1 MRKTNKKKLLNTLYI
16 TNPDYYLSLEGETVT
31 VLSDKKKIGKI
42 PLHNLE
48 SIITCGYMGASPAL
62 MGKCAQEG
70 ISIIF
75 LSMNGK
81 FLARIVGEQYGNVI
95 LRKTQYRVSECEE
108 ESLELAKCFIM
119 SKLYNSRWI
128 LERAIR
134 DHKLRVDTEALKS
147 ASLTLK
153 NSLNSSYEC
162 KSMDSLR
169 GIEGEAASIYFGV
182 FNELILQQEEEFSF
196 EFRSRR
202 PPLDR
207 VNALLSFA
215 YVLLTSMCTSAL
227 ESVGLDPYVG
237 FMHTIRPGRKSLALD
252 LVEELRSVF
261 ADRFVI
267 TLINK
272 KLILSKHFIEQED
285 GAVLLNDEGKKLFF
299 KYWQQKKLEVIEHP
313 YLKEKV
319 EWGMV
324 PYVQALLL
332 SRYLRGDL
340 DSYPA
345 FFWK

>member
-1 MRKTNKKKLLNTLYI
+1 MKKLLNTLYI
-16 TNPDYYLSLEGETVT
+16 TNPDYYLSLGGETVT

-75 LSMNGK
+75 LSRNGK

-108 ESLELAKCFIM
+108 ESLKLAKCFIM

-153 NSLNSSYEC
+153 NSLNSAYEC

-182 FNELILQQEEEFSF
+182 FNELILQQEEDFSF

-202 PPLDR
+202 PPLDK

-285 GAVLLNDEGKKLFF
+285 GAVLLNDEGKKIFF
-299 KYWQQKKLEVIEHP
+299 KYWQQ
-313 YLKEKV
+313 
-319 EWGMV
+319 
-324 PYVQALLL
+324 
-332 SRYLRGDL
+332 
-340 DSYPA
+340 
-345 FFWK
+345 

>member
-1 MRKTNKKKLLNTLYI
+1 MKKLLNTLYI

-75 LSMNGK
+75 LSRNGK

-108 ESLELAKCFIM
+108 ESLKLAKCFIM

-134 DHKLRVDTEALKS
+134 DHKLRVDSEALKS

-332 SRYLRGDL
+332 SRYLRCDL
-340 DSYPA
+340 YSYPA

>member
-1 MRKTNKKKLLNTLYI
+1 MKKLLNTLYI

-75 LSMNGK
+75 LSRNGK

-108 ESLELAKCFIM
+108 ESLKLAKCFIM

-128 LERAIR
+128 LERVIR

-153 NSLNSSYEC
+153 NSLNSAYEC

-182 FNELILQQEEEFSF
+182 FNELILQQEEDFSF

-285 GAVLLNDEGKKLFF
+285 GAVLLNDEGKKIFF
-299 KYWQQKKLEVIEHP
+299 AQFKKIV
-313 YLKEKV
+313 
-319 EWGMV
+319 
-324 PYVQALLL
+324 ALSNLIQRIYHNDIRNML
-332 SRYLRGDL
+332 
-340 DSYPA
+340 P
-345 FFWK
+345 

>member
-1 MRKTNKKKLLNTLYI
+1 M
-16 TNPDYYLSLEGETVT
+16 
-31 VLSDKKKIGKI
+31 
-42 PLHNLE
+42 
-48 SIITCGYMGASPAL
+48 
-62 MGKCAQEG
+62 
-70 ISIIF
+70 
-75 LSMNGK
+75 

-108 ESLELAKCFIM
+108 ESLKLAKCFIM

-285 GAVLLNDEGKKLFF
+285 GAVLLNDEGKKIFF

>member
-1 MRKTNKKKLLNTLYI
+1 MKKLLNTLYI

-31 VLSDKKKIGKI
+31 VLSDKKKISKI

-70 ISIIF
+70 ISIMF
-75 LSMNGK
+75 LSRNGK

-108 ESLELAKCFIM
+108 ESLKLAKCFIM

-153 NSLNSSYEC
+153 NSLNSAYEC

-169 GIEGEAASIYFGV
+169 GIEGVAASIYFGV
-182 FNELILQQEEEFSF
+182 FNELILQQEEDFSF

-202 PPLDR
+202 SPLDR

-285 GAVLLNDEGKKLFF
+285 GAVLLNDEGKKIFF
-299 KYWQQKKLEVIEHP
+299 RYWQQKKLEVIEHP

>member
-1 MRKTNKKKLLNTLYI
+1 MKKLLNTLYI
-16 TNPDYYLSLEGETVT
+16 TNSDYYLSLEGETVT

-75 LSMNGK
+75 LSRNGK

-108 ESLELAKCFIM
+108 ESLKLAKCFIM

-153 NSLNSSYEC
+153 NSLNSAYEC

-182 FNELILQQEEEFSF
+182 FNELILQQEEDFSF
-196 EFRSRR
+196 ELRSRR

-272 KLILSKHFIEQED
+272 KDYFE
-285 GAVLLNDEGKKLFF
+285 
-299 KYWQQKKLEVIEHP
+299 
-313 YLKEKV
+313 
-319 EWGMV
+319 
-324 PYVQALLL
+324 
-332 SRYLRGDL
+332 
-340 DSYPA
+340 
-345 FFWK
+345 

>member
-1 MRKTNKKKLLNTLYI
+1 
-16 TNPDYYLSLEGETVT
+16 
-31 VLSDKKKIGKI
+31 
-42 PLHNLE
+42 
-48 SIITCGYMGASPAL
+48 
-62 MGKCAQEG
+62 
-70 ISIIF
+70 
-75 LSMNGK
+75 
-81 FLARIVGEQYGNVI
+81 
-95 LRKTQYRVSECEE
+95 
-108 ESLELAKCFIM
+108 
-119 SKLYNSRWI
+119 
-128 LERAIR
+128 
-134 DHKLRVDTEALKS
+134 
-147 ASLTLK
+147 
-153 NSLNSSYEC
+153 
-162 KSMDSLR
+162 
-169 GIEGEAASIYFGV
+169 
-182 FNELILQQEEEFSF
+182 
-196 EFRSRR
+196 
-202 PPLDR
+202 
-207 VNALLSFA
+207 
-215 YVLLTSMCTSAL
+215 MCTSAL

-285 GAVLLNDEGKKLFF
+285 GAVLLNDEGKKIFF

>member
-1 MRKTNKKKLLNTLYI
+1 MKKLLNTLYI

-75 LSMNGK
+75 LSRNGK

-95 LRKTQYRVSECEE
+95 LRKTQYRVSECKE
-108 ESLELAKCFIM
+108 ESLKLAKCFIM
-119 SKLYNSRWI
+119 SKLYNCRWI

-134 DHKLRVDTEALKS
+134 DHKLRVDTETLKS
-147 ASLTLK
+147 ASLILK

-182 FNELILQQEEEFSF
+182 FNELILQQEEDFSF

-285 GAVLLNDEGKKLFF
+285 GAVLLNDEGKKIFF

>member
-1 MRKTNKKKLLNTLYI
+1 MKKLLNTLYI

-75 LSMNGK
+75 LSRNGK

-108 ESLELAKCFIM
+108 ESFKLAKCFIM

-153 NSLNSSYEC
+153 NSLNSAYEC

-182 FNELILQQEEEFSF
+182 FNELILQQEEDFSF

-202 PPLDR
+202 PPLDK

-267 TLINK
+267 TVINK
-272 KLILSKHFIEQED
+272 KLILSKHFID
-285 GAVLLNDEGKKLFF
+285 
-299 KYWQQKKLEVIEHP
+299 
-313 YLKEKV
+313 
-319 EWGMV
+319 
-324 PYVQALLL
+324 
-332 SRYLRGDL
+332 
-340 DSYPA
+340 
-345 FFWK
+345 

>member
-1 MRKTNKKKLLNTLYI
+1 MKKLLTTLYI

-62 MGKCAQEG
+62 MGKCAQDG

-95 LRKTQYRVSECEE
+95 LRKTQYRVSECEK

-134 DHKLRVDTEALKS
+134 DHKLRVDTEALKT
-147 ASLTLK
+147 ASLTLR
-153 NSLNSSYEC
+153 NSLNSAYEC
-162 KSMDSLR
+162 KSIDSLR
-169 GIEGEAASIYFGV
+169 GIEGEAASIYFGA
-182 FNELILQQEEEFSF
+182 FNELILQQEEDFRF
-196 EFRSRR
+196 ELRSRR
-202 PPLDR
+202 PPLDK

-285 GAVLLNDEGKKLFF
+285 GAVLLNDEGKKIFF

>member
-1 MRKTNKKKLLNTLYI
+1 MKKLLNTLYI

-48 SIITCGYMGASPAL
+48 SIITWGYMGASPAL

-75 LSMNGK
+75 LSRNGK

-108 ESLELAKCFIM
+108 ESLKLAKCFIM

-134 DHKLRVDTEALKS
+134 DHKLRVDSEALKS

-285 GAVLLNDEGKKLFF
+285 GAVLLNDEGKKIFF

>member
-1 MRKTNKKKLLNTLYI
+1 MKKLLNTLYI

-31 VLSDKKKIGKI
+31 VLSDKKKIVKI

-75 LSMNGK
+75 LSRNGK

-108 ESLELAKCFIM
+108 ESLKLAKCFIM

-182 FNELILQQEEEFSF
+182 FNELILQQEEDFSF
-196 EFRSRR
+196 ELRSRR

-285 GAVLLNDEGKKLFF
+285 GAVLLNDEGKKIFF

-345 FFWK
+345 LFWK

>member
-1 MRKTNKKKLLNTLYI
+1 MKKLLNTLYI

-75 LSMNGK
+75 LSRNGK

-108 ESLELAKCFIM
+108 ESLKLAKCFIM

-128 LERAIR
+128 LERVIR

-153 NSLNSSYEC
+153 NSLNSAYEC

-182 FNELILQQEEEFSF
+182 FNELILQQEEDFSF

-285 GAVLLNDEGKKLFF
+285 GAVLLNDEGKKIFF

-324 PYVQALLL
+324 PYVQSLLL
-332 SRYLRGDL
+332 ARCFRGDL
-340 DSYPA
+340 DGYPP
-345 FFWK
+345 FMWK

>member
-1 MRKTNKKKLLNTLYI
+1 MKKLLNTLYI

-75 LSMNGK
+75 LSRNGK

-108 ESLELAKCFIM
+108 ESLKLAKCFIM

-134 DHKLRVDTEALKS
+134 DHKLRVDTEALKR

-153 NSLNSSYEC
+153 NSLNSAYEC
-162 KSMDSLR
+162 KSMDSFR
-169 GIEGEAASIYFGV
+169 GIEGEEASIYFGV
-182 FNELILQQEEEFSF
+182 FNEIILQQEEDFSF

-285 GAVLLNDEGKKLFF
+285 GAVLLNDEGKKILY
-299 KYWQQKKLEVIEHP
+299 KYWQQNKLEVIENP
-313 YLKEKV
+313 YLIE
-319 EWGMV
+319 
-324 PYVQALLL
+324 
-332 SRYLRGDL
+332 
-340 DSYPA
+340 
-345 FFWK
+345 

>member
-1 MRKTNKKKLLNTLYI
+1 MKKLLNTLYI

-75 LSMNGK
+75 LSRNGK
-81 FLARIVGEQYGNVI
+81 FLARIVSEQYGNVI
-95 LRKTQYRVSECEE
+95 LRKTQYRVSECKE
-108 ESLELAKCFIM
+108 ESLKLAKCFIM

-134 DHKLRVDTEALKS
+134 DHKFRVDTEALKS

-169 GIEGEAASIYFGV
+169 GIEGEAASIYFGG
-182 FNELILQQEEEFSF
+182 FNELILQQEEDFSF

-285 GAVLLNDEGKKLFF
+285 GAVLLNDEGKKIFF

>member
-1 MRKTNKKKLLNTLYI
+1 MKKLLNTLYI
-16 TNPDYYLSLEGETVT
+16 TNSDYYLSLEGETVT
-31 VLSDKKKIGKI
+31 VLSDKKRIGKI

-75 LSMNGK
+75 LSRNGK

-95 LRKTQYRVSECEE
+95 LRKTQYRVSECKE
-108 ESLELAKCFIM
+108 ESLKLAKCFIM

-267 TLINK
+267 MLINK

-285 GAVLLNDEGKKLFF
+285 GAVLLNDEGKKIFF

>member
-1 MRKTNKKKLLNTLYI
+1 MKKLLNTLYI

-75 LSMNGK
+75 LSRNGK

-108 ESLELAKCFIM
+108 ESLKLAKCFIM

-128 LERAIR
+128 LERVIR

-153 NSLNSSYEC
+153 NSLNSAYEC

-182 FNELILQQEEEFSF
+182 FNELILQQEEDFSF

-252 LVEELRSVF
+252 LVEELRSLF

-267 TLINK
+267 KLINK

-285 GAVLLNDEGKKLFF
+285 GAVLLNDEGKKIFF
-299 KYWQQKKLEVIEHP
+299 AQFKKIV
-313 YLKEKV
+313 
-319 EWGMV
+319 
-324 PYVQALLL
+324 ALSNLIQRIYHNDIRNML
-332 SRYLRGDL
+332 
-340 DSYPA
+340 P
-345 FFWK
+345 

>member
-1 MRKTNKKKLLNTLYI
+1 MKKLLNTLYI

-153 NSLNSSYEC
+153 NSLNSAYEC

-182 FNELILQQEEEFSF
+182 FNELILQQEEDFNF
-196 EFRSRR
+196 DFRSRR
-202 PPLDR
+202 PPLDK

-272 KLILSKHFIEQED
+272 KLI
-285 GAVLLNDEGKKLFF
+285 
-299 KYWQQKKLEVIEHP
+299 
-313 YLKEKV
+313 
-319 EWGMV
+319 
-324 PYVQALLL
+324 
-332 SRYLRGDL
+332 
-340 DSYPA
+340 
-345 FFWK
+345 

>member
-1 MRKTNKKKLLNTLYI
+1 MKKLLNTLYI
-16 TNPDYYLSLEGETVT
+16 TNSDYYLSLEGETVT

-75 LSMNGK
+75 LSRNGK

-108 ESLELAKCFIM
+108 ESLKLAKCFIM

-134 DHKLRVDTEALKS
+134 DHKLRVDTEALKR

-169 GIEGEAASIYFGV
+169 EIEGEVASIYFGV
-182 FNELILQQEEEFSF
+182 FNELILQQEEDFSF
-196 EFRSRR
+196 ELRSRR

-285 GAVLLNDEGKKLFF
+285 GAVLLNDEGKKIFF

-324 PYVQALLL
+324 PYAQALLL

>member
-1 MRKTNKKKLLNTLYI
+1 MKKLLNTLYI
-16 TNPDYYLSLEGETVT
+16 TNPGYYLSLEGETVT

-75 LSMNGK
+75 LARNGK

-108 ESLELAKCFIM
+108 ASLKLAKCFIM

-128 LERAIR
+128 LERTIR
-134 DHKLRVDTEALKS
+134 DHKLRVNTEALKS

-153 NSLNSSYEC
+153 NSLNSAYEC

-169 GIEGEAASIYFGV
+169 GIEGEVASIYFGV
-182 FNELILQQEEEFSF
+182 FNELILQQEEDFSF

-202 PPLDR
+202 PPLDK

-252 LVEELRSVF
+252 FVEELRSVF

-285 GAVLLNDEGKKLFF
+285 GAVLLNDEGKKIFF

>member
-1 MRKTNKKKLLNTLYI
+1 MKKLLNTLYI

-75 LSMNGK
+75 LSRNGK
-81 FLARIVGEQYGNVI
+81 FLARIVGEQYENVI

-108 ESLELAKCFIM
+108 ESLKLAKCFIM

-162 KSMDSLR
+162 KSMGSLR

-182 FNELILQQEEEFSF
+182 FNELILQQEEDFSF
-196 EFRSRR
+196 ESRSRR

-285 GAVLLNDEGKKLFF
+285 GAVLLNDEGKKIFF

>member
-1 MRKTNKKKLLNTLYI
+1 MKKLLNTLYF

-75 LSMNGK
+75 LSRNGK

-108 ESLELAKCFIM
+108 ESLKLAKCFTM

-153 NSLNSSYEC
+153 NSLNSAYEC

-182 FNELILQQEEEFSF
+182 FNELILQQEEDFSF

-237 FMHTIRPGRKSLALD
+237 FMHTIRPGSKSLALD
-252 LVEELRSVF
+252 LVEELRSEL
-261 ADRFVI
+261 ADRYVI
-267 TLINK
+267 TIINK

-285 GAVLLNDEGKKLFF
+285 GAVLLNDEGKKIFF

-332 SRYLRGDL
+332 SRYLRGYL

-345 FFWK
+345 FFW

>member
-1 MRKTNKKKLLNTLYI
+1 MKKLLNTLYI

-75 LSMNGK
+75 LSRNGK

-108 ESLELAKCFIM
+108 ESIKLAKCFIM

-153 NSLNSSYEC
+153 NSLNSAYEC

-182 FNELILQQEEEFSF
+182 FNELILQQEEDFSF

-202 PPLDR
+202 PPLDK

-285 GAVLLNDEGKKLFF
+285 GAVLLNDEGKKIFF
-299 KYWQQKKLEVIEHP
+299 KY
-313 YLKEKV
+313 
-319 EWGMV
+319 
-324 PYVQALLL
+324 
-332 SRYLRGDL
+332 
-340 DSYPA
+340 
-345 FFWK
+345 

>member
-1 MRKTNKKKLLNTLYI
+1 MKKLLNTLYI

-31 VLSDKKKIGKI
+31 VLSDKNKIGKI

-75 LSMNGK
+75 LSRNGK

-95 LRKTQYRVSECEE
+95 LRKTQYRVSECKE
-108 ESLELAKCFIM
+108 ESLKLAKCFIM
-119 SKLYNSRWI
+119 SKLYNCRWI

-134 DHKLRVDTEALKS
+134 DHKLRVDTETLKS

-182 FNELILQQEEEFSF
+182 FNELILQQEEDFSF

-285 GAVLLNDEGKKLFF
+285 GAVLLNDEGKKIFF

>member
-1 MRKTNKKKLLNTLYI
+1 MKKLLNTLYI

-31 VLSDKKKIGKI
+31 VLSEKKRIGKI

-62 MGKCAQEG
+62 MGKCAQDG

-75 LSMNGK
+75 LSRNGK

-108 ESLELAKCFIM
+108 ESLELAKCFII

-162 KSMDSLR
+162 KSMDLLR

-182 FNELILQQEEEFSF
+182 FNELILQQEEDFSF

-202 PPLDR
+202 PPLDK

-272 KLILSKHFIEQED
+272 KLILSKYFIEQED
-285 GAVLLNDEGKKLFF
+285 GAVLLNDEGKKIFF

>member
-1 MRKTNKKKLLNTLYI
+1 MKKLLNTLYI

-75 LSMNGK
+75 LSRNGK

-108 ESLELAKCFIM
+108 ESLKLAKCFIM

-134 DHKLRVDTEALKS
+134 DHKLRVDTEALKR

-182 FNELILQQEEEFSF
+182 FNELILQQEEDFSF
-196 EFRSRR
+196 ELRSRR

-261 ADRFVI
+261 ADGFVI

-272 KLILSKHFIEQED
+272 KIILSKNFIEQED
-285 GAVLLNDEGKKLFF
+285 GAVLLNDECKKIFF

>member
-1 MRKTNKKKLLNTLYI
+1 MLFR
-16 TNPDYYLSLEGETVT
+16 SETVT

-75 LSMNGK
+75 LSRNGK

-108 ESLELAKCFIM
+108 ESLKLAKCFIM
-119 SKLYNSRWI
+119 SKLYNCRWI

-134 DHKLRVDTEALKS
+134 DHKLRVDTETLKS

-182 FNELILQQEEEFSF
+182 FNELILQQEEDFSF

-261 ADRFVI
+261 ADR
-267 TLINK
+267 
-272 KLILSKHFIEQED
+272 
-285 GAVLLNDEGKKLFF
+285 
-299 KYWQQKKLEVIEHP
+299 
-313 YLKEKV
+313 
-319 EWGMV
+319 
-324 PYVQALLL
+324 
-332 SRYLRGDL
+332 L
-340 DSYPA
+340 DRKSVV
-345 FFWK
+345 

>member
-1 MRKTNKKKLLNTLYI
+1 MKKLLNTLYI
-16 TNPDYYLSLEGETVT
+16 TSPDYYLSLEGETVT

-75 LSMNGK
+75 LSRNGK

-108 ESLELAKCFIM
+108 ESIKLAKCFIM

-153 NSLNSSYEC
+153 NSLNSAYEC

-182 FNELILQQEEEFSF
+182 FNELILQQEEDFSF

-202 PPLDR
+202 PPLDK

-285 GAVLLNDEGKKLFF
+285 GAVLLNDEGKKIFF
-299 KYWQQKKLEVIEHP
+299 KYWQQKN
-313 YLKEKV
+313 
-319 EWGMV
+319 
-324 PYVQALLL
+324 
-332 SRYLRGDL
+332 
-340 DSYPA
+340 
-345 FFWK
+345 WK

>member
-1 MRKTNKKKLLNTLYI
+1 MKKLLNTLYI
-16 TNPDYYLSLEGETVT
+16 TNSDYYLSLEGETVT

-75 LSMNGK
+75 LSRNGK

-108 ESLELAKCFIM
+108 ESLKLAKCFIM

-134 DHKLRVDTEALKS
+134 DHKLRVDTEALKR

-182 FNELILQQEEEFSF
+182 FNELILQQEEDFSF
-196 EFRSRR
+196 ELRSRR

-272 KLILSKHFIEQED
+272 KIILSKNFIEQED
-285 GAVLLNDEGKKLFF
+285 GAVLLNDEGKKIFF

>member
-1 MRKTNKKKLLNTLYI
+1 MKKLLNTLYI

-75 LSMNGK
+75 LSRNGK
-81 FLARIVGEQYGNVI
+81 FLAKIVGEQYGNVI

-108 ESLELAKCFIM
+108 ESLKLAKCFIM

-162 KSMDSLR
+162 KSMGSLR

-182 FNELILQQEEEFSF
+182 FNELILQQEEDFSF
-196 EFRSRR
+196 ESRSRR

-285 GAVLLNDEGKKLFF
+285 GAVLLNDEGKKIFF

>member
-1 MRKTNKKKLLNTLYI
+1 MKKLLNTLYI

-75 LSMNGK
+75 LSRNGK

-108 ESLELAKCFIM
+108 ESLKLAKCFIM

-169 GIEGEAASIYFGV
+169 GIEGEAASIYFEV
-182 FNELILQQEEEFSF
+182 FNELILQQEEDFSF
-196 EFRSRR
+196 ELRSRR

-285 GAVLLNDEGKKLFF
+285 GAVLLNDEGKKIFF

-332 SRYLRGDL
+332 IRYLRGDL

-345 FFWK
+345 LFWK

>member
-1 MRKTNKKKLLNTLYI
+1 MKKLLNTLYI

-75 LSMNGK
+75 LSRNGK
-81 FLARIVGEQYGNVI
+81 FLARIVGEQYGNVS

-108 ESLELAKCFIM
+108 ESLELVKCFIM

-153 NSLNSSYEC
+153 NSLNSAYEC

-182 FNELILQQEEEFSF
+182 FNELILQQEEDFSF
-196 EFRSRR
+196 DFRSRR
-202 PPLDR
+202 PPLDK

-267 TLINK
+267 KLINK

-285 GAVLLNDEGKKLFF
+285 GAVLLNDEGKKIFF
-299 KYWQQKKLEVIEHP
+299 KY
-313 YLKEKV
+313 
-319 EWGMV
+319 
-324 PYVQALLL
+324 
-332 SRYLRGDL
+332 
-340 DSYPA
+340 
-345 FFWK
+345 

>member
-1 MRKTNKKKLLNTLYI
+1 MKKLLNTLYI

-75 LSMNGK
+75 LSRNGK

-108 ESLELAKCFIM
+108 ESLKLAKCFIM

-153 NSLNSSYEC
+153 NSLNSAYEC

-182 FNELILQQEEEFSF
+182 FNELILQQEEDFSF

-202 PPLDR
+202 PPLDK

-285 GAVLLNDEGKKLFF
+285 GAVLLNDEGKKIFF

-332 SRYLRGDL
+332 SRYLCGDL

>member
-1 MRKTNKKKLLNTLYI
+1 MKKLLNTLYI
-16 TNPDYYLSLEGETVT
+16 TNSDYYLSLEGETVT

-75 LSMNGK
+75 LSRNGK

-108 ESLELAKCFIM
+108 ESLKLAKCFIM

-134 DHKLRVDTEALKS
+134 DHKLRVDTEALKR

-182 FNELILQQEEEFSF
+182 FNELILQQEEDFSF
-196 EFRSRR
+196 ELRSRR

-215 YVLLTSMCTSAL
+215 YVLLTSMCTSVL

-272 KLILSKHFIEQED
+272 KIILSKNFIEQED
-285 GAVLLNDEGKKLFF
+285 GAVLLNDEGKKIFF

>member
-1 MRKTNKKKLLNTLYI
+1 MKKLLNTLYT

-75 LSMNGK
+75 LSRNGK

-108 ESLELAKCFIM
+108 ESLKLAKCFIM

-134 DHKLRVDTEALKS
+134 DHKLRVDTEALKR

-182 FNELILQQEEEFSF
+182 FNELILQQEEDFNF
-196 EFRSRR
+196 ELRSRR

-272 KLILSKHFIEQED
+272 KIILSKNFIEQED
-285 GAVLLNDEGKKLFF
+285 GAVLLNDEGKKIFF